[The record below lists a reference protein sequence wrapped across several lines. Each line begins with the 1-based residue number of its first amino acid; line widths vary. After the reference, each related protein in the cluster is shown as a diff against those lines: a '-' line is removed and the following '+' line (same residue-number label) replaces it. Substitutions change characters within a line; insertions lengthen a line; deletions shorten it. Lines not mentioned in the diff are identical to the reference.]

1 MWVIMIFA
9 IHQSKGNPKV
19 YLFTR
24 ERDNLSMVP
33 EGILEQLG
41 KIQFLRNSREPAHET
56 DIISLRHKEIVA
68 RIAADGY
75 CVMKL

>member
-1 MWVIMIFA
+1 MIFA
-9 IHQSKGNPKV
+9 IHQSKSNLKT
-19 YLFTR
+19 YLFTK

-41 KIQFLRNSREPAHET
+41 KVQFLRNSREPAHET
-56 DIISLRHKEIVA
+56 DIISLRYKEIVA

>member
-1 MWVIMIFA
+1 MIFA
-9 IHQSKGNPKV
+9 IHQSKNNLKT
-19 YLFTR
+19 YLFTK
-24 ERDNLSMVP
+24 ERDDLSMVP
-33 EGILEQLG
+33 ECILEQLG
-41 KIQFLRNSREPAHET
+41 KVQFLRNSREPAHET